1 MGAGLETFSFG
12 FAKRLLE
19 CHPELLPFVTP
30 IVSEQEGVQF
40 NTLAI
45 NLPLVNPS
53 IVEPLT
59 ITVDLNKIV
68 AVSWFPYM
76 GHFALARRLDL
87 LHAWSPPSP

>member
-1 MGAGLETFSFG
+1 
-12 FAKRLLE
+12 
-19 CHPELLPFVTP
+19 
-30 IVSEQEGVQF
+30 
-40 NTLAI
+40 
-45 NLPLVNPS
+45 VNPS